1 LKEGDRLQDLDV
13 NINALGV
20 LMGKLEGRRPFAKCR
35 RKYKCI
41 RSFGGET

>member
-20 LMGKLEGRRPFAKCR
+20 LVGKLEGRRPLARSR